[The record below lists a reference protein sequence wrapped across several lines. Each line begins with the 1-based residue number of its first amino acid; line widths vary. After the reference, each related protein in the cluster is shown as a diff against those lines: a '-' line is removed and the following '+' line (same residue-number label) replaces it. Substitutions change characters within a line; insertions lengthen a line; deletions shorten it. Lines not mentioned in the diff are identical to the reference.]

1 MKFLKKFSNL
11 SDITSYSEEY
21 LKEALLNSNGL
32 RPNVSVSTENL
43 KKVSYFPKNFIYY
56 STTSSTIE
64 SLSAVPYNECSFT
77 VTGGS
82 TSAFTIVS
90 NSTAL
95 TCTKATYHTLE
106 SGSEQNATISS
117 DKLSVSFPEKGFF
130 TADFDIAA
138 NGSTEKTRKMALTL
152 AQPKKSYSINLTQDK
167 GKVVPYVYFT
177 DGDGDGTIMTGSTCG
192 SEGDTIILE
201 MSANTE
207 WDIKI
212 VENEY
217 ITVNPYYVNLG
228 TAFLATGTTTVYSTS
243 NWTATTTDNGNLRQS
258 PHFAFKDSNGNEIT
272 SGSACPQGTKLTIF
286 TNSATAILSVS
297 SANPITWTFTNMA
310 NSATCDIEIEQ
321 GSINVDI
328 KPSIVN
334 SNITVTSDAHTG
346 QSIDYILKQGSS
358 TATTWEL
365 KHNAPNWFSLSSTAG
380 TFTNGMATV
389 WGTFSANSSEART
402 VTITMTVGAQTAS
415 TTTTQNGGQVIINLR
430 NNTNSTGTTTT
441 FSYAT
446 GTTNTELPS
455 SFSSA
460 TVADNIVIPYGAYLW
475 LKSESRLLANA
486 CIGLRKGSST
496 GKLIATMRYSDFY
509 CYIAQASL
517 QYYGNNTYYTSIE
530 TGITASS
537 GLTAN

>member
-138 NGSTEKTRKMALTL
+138 NGSTEKTRKMVLTL

-177 DGDGDGTIMTGSTCG
+177 DGDGNGEIMTGSTCG
-192 SEGDTIILE
+192 SEDGTIKLE

-207 WDIKI
+207 WSIKI
-212 VENEY
+212 VEDEY
-217 ITVNPYYVNLG
+217 ITVNPYYVKLG
-228 TAFLATGTTTVYSTS
+228 GEFLPTGTTTVYSTS
-243 NWTATTTDNGNLRQS
+243 NWTATTTDRGTGRQL

-286 TNSATAILSVS
+286 ANSGTNFQSVS
-297 SANPITWTFTNMA
+297 SACPITWRFTNMA
-310 NSATCDIEIEQ
+310 NSATCDIEIDQE
-321 GSINVDI
+321 STTADT
-328 KPSIVN
+328 KPSIGN

-346 QSIDYILKQGSS
+346 QSIGYILKQGSS

-380 TFTNGMATV
+380 TFVNRQSTV
-389 WGTFSANSSEART
+389 WGIFSANSSEART
-402 VTITMTVGAQTAS
+402 VTITMTVGVQTAS
-415 TTTTQNGGQVIINLR
+415 TTTTQDGTSLKINLR
-430 NNTNSTGTTTT
+430 NNTNATGTTTT
-441 FSYAT
+441 FFYAT

-460 TVADNIVIPYGAYLW
+460 AAANNIVIPYGAYLW
-475 LKSESRLLANA
+475 LKSNSKLLGNGY
-486 CIGLRKGSST
+486 IGLRKGSST
-496 GKLIATMRYSDFY
+496 GKLIATTQYSEYY
-509 CYIAQASL
+509 CYIAQTTL
-517 QYYGNNTYYTSIE
+517 LYYGNDTYYTSIE

-537 GLTAN
+537 GLTAD